1 MATRSPTQTHG
12 YWGNTFALYAD
23 LPNVAG
29 ATIQSPTLEVGD
41 TAYIPS
47 ASALFVCIDAT
58 LGAAVW
64 SAMTSGLTSANFDAF
79 GRLRVSNPTTI
90 FDSKLVYDAQPLY
103 WAEAQTGGAPPGGY
117 DQPNA
122 CVTLSV
128 TAGAGPETSVRQTR
142 RFFNYQP
149 GKSQL
154 IFQTFNANNVEANTI
169 KRIGYF
175 DATNGFFFE
184 LDGTTIVGSGLS
196 FVRRSSS
203 SNPDVPVPQ
212 ASWNLDTLDGSGGS
226 LNPSGVNLKVNSVQI
241 LVIDFEWLG
250 VGSARMGFVINGQI
264 IYAHRFD
271 CANIQQNVYMQTP
284 NLPLRY
290 EIEGTGGAAGSLDC
304 ICGTVIS
311 EGGQGSTGSPFGFY
325 SPRTLNVAN
334 NASTTLLSIQHRG
347 GFERVTIIP
356 TQVGPITAGNGASQ
370 WELLYN
376 PTFAFAPAW
385 ATSRGFCELDTPASV
400 APGTAGQA
408 APGTGTVIA
417 SGVFSSTAPAV
428 SLGLRDTTLTLGADV
443 AGVSDVISLVVTNVS
458 GGNEQYLASLNWLAL
473 T

>member
-1 MATRSPTQTHG
+1 MATRSPTAFHG
-12 YWGNTFALYAD
+12 YWGNTYALATD
-23 LPNVAG
+23 LPNVA
-29 ATIQSPTLEVGD
+29 ASPTQSSTLQVGD
-41 TAYIPS
+41 TAYVTS
-47 ASALFVCIDAT
+47 TQALYVCIDAT

-64 SAMTSGLTSANFDAF
+64 SPMSGSGLTSANFDAF
-79 GRLRVSNPTTI
+79 GRLRISAPQTV

-103 WAEAQTGGAPPGGY
+103 WSEEQTGGESPGVY

-128 TAGAGPETSVRQTR
+128 TGAGTSVRQTR
-142 RFFNYQP
+142 RFFTYQP

-154 IFQTFNANNVEANTI
+154 IYQTFNPNNVEANTI

-203 SNPDVPVPQ
+203 SNPSVPVPQ
-212 ASWNLDTLDGSGGS
+212 ASWNLDTLDGSGGPS
-226 LNPSGVNLKVNSVQI
+226 NPSGVNLKVNAVQI

-290 EIEGTGGAAGSLDC
+290 EIDGTAGGAGSLDC

-311 EGGQGSTGSPFGFY
+311 EGGLQGTGAAFGVY
-325 SPRTLNVAN
+325 SPRSTNVAN
-334 NASTTLLSIQHRG
+334 NAATTLLSIRHRA

-376 PTFAFAPAW
+376 PTFAVAPAW
-385 ATSRGFCELDTPASV
+385 ATSRGFCDIDTPAV
-400 APGTAGQA
+400 AAAAGQA
-408 APGTGTVIA
+408 AIGPNTEVIA
-417 SGVFSSTAPAV
+417 AGVFSQNTGSV
-428 SLGLRDTTLTLGADV
+428 DLILRDTTLTLGADV
-443 AGVSDVISLVVTNVS
+443 AGVSDVISLRVTNVS
-458 GGNEQYLASLNWLAL
+458 GGNEQYLAGLNWLAL

>member
-1 MATRSPTQTHG
+1 MATRSPTPTHG
-12 YWGNTFALYAD
+12 YWGNTFALPTD

-41 TAYIPS
+41 TAFVSS
-47 ASALFVCIDAT
+47 ASTLYVCINAT

-64 SAMTSGLTSANFDAF
+64 SAMTSGLVPANFDAF

-90 FDSKLVYDAQPLY
+90 FDSKLVYDDQPLY
-103 WAEAQTGGAPPGGY
+103 WAEEQTGGAPLGVY

-128 TAGAGPETSVRQTR
+128 TGGGAETSVRQTR

-175 DATNGFFFE
+175 DALDGFFFE

-203 SNPDVPVPQ
+203 SNPSVPVPQ

-226 LNPSGVNLKVNSVQI
+226 LNPSGVNLKVNAVQI
-241 LVIDFEWLG
+241 LVLDFEWLG

-290 EIEGTGGAAGSLDC
+290 EIEGTLGGAGSLDC

-325 SPRTLNVAN
+325 SPRTPNVAN
-334 NASTTLLSIQHRG
+334 NASTTLLSIRHRAG
-347 GFERVTIIP
+347 SERITIIP
-356 TQVGPITAGNGASQ
+356 TLVTPLTVGNGASQ

-376 PTFAFAPAW
+376 PTFALAPAW
-385 ATSRGFCELDTPASV
+385 ATSRGFCELDTPALV

-417 SGVFSSTAPAV
+417 SGVFSSNAPAG

-443 AGVSDVISLVVTNVS
+443 AGTSDVISLVVTNVS

>member
-1 MATRSPTQTHG
+1 MATRSPTPTHG
-12 YWGNTFALYAD
+12 YWGNTFALPTD

-90 FDSKLVYDAQPLY
+90 FDSKLVYDDQPLY
-103 WAEAQTGGAPPGGY
+103 WAEEQTLAGVAGVY

-122 CVTLSV
+122 RVTLSV
-128 TAGAGPETSVRQTR
+128 TGVGTSVRQTR

-154 IFQTFNANNVEANTI
+154 IFQTFNLRGAVAGVT
-169 KRIGYF
+169 KRVGYF
-175 DATNGFFFE
+175 DSTNGFVLE
-184 LDGTTIVGSGLS
+184 LASTTAVN
-196 FVRRSSS
+196 FVRRSGSS
-203 SNPDVPVPQ
+203 TTTPPVPQ
-212 ASWNLDTLDGSGGS
+212 ASWNLDPMDGSG
-226 LNPSGVNLKVNSVQI
+226 PSGVTLDFAQTQI

-250 VGSARMGFVINGQI
+250 VGSARMGFVIDGQI

-271 CANIQQNVYMQTP
+271 CANISPAVYMSTP

-290 EIEGTGGAAGSLDC
+290 EIEGTGGGAGSLDC

-311 EGGQGSTGSPFGFY
+311 EGGLQGTGTAFGVY
-325 SPRTLNVAN
+325 SPRSINVAN
-334 NASTTLLSIQHRG
+334 NASTTLLSIQHRA

-376 PTFAFAPAW
+376 PTFTTAPVW
-385 ATSRGFCELDTPASV
+385 SPTSRGFCQISTPAV
-400 APGTAGQA
+400 GAAAGQA
-408 APGTGTVIA
+408 GIGPNTEVIA
-417 SGVFSSTAPAV
+417 AGVFSQNTGSV
-428 SLGLRDTTLTLGADV
+428 DLILRDTTLTLGADV

>member
-1 MATRSPTQTHG
+1 MATRSPTSTHG
-12 YWGNTFALYAD
+12 YWGNGFAAYAD

-47 ASALFVCIDAT
+47 ASTLYVCIDAT

-64 SAMTSGLTSANFDAF
+64 SAMTTSGLTPANFDAF
-79 GRLRVSNPTTI
+79 GRLRVSNPQTV
-90 FDSKLVYDAQPLY
+90 FDSKLVYDDQPLY
-103 WAEAQTGGAPPGGY
+103 WAEEQTGAALPGVY

-128 TAGAGPETSVRQTR
+128 TGAGPETSVRQSR
-142 RFFNYQP
+142 RYFTYQP

-154 IFQTFNANNVEANTI
+154 IFQTFNPNNVEAGTI

-196 FVRRSSS
+196 FVRRSGSS
-203 SNPDVPVPQ
+203 TTTPPVPQ

-226 LNPSGVNLKVNSVQI
+226 LNPSGVNLKVNAAQI

-271 CANIQQNVYMQTP
+271 CANISPAVYMSTP

-290 EIEGTGGAAGSLDC
+290 EIEGTLGGAGSLDC

-311 EGGQGSTGSPFGFY
+311 EGGIEATGSAFGVY
-325 SPRTLNVAN
+325 SPRSTNVAN
-334 NASTTLLSIQHRG
+334 NASTTLLSIRHLAG
-347 GFERVTIIP
+347 VERVTIIP
-356 TQVGPITAGNGASQ
+356 TQIGPITAGNGASQ
-370 WELLYN
+370 WELIYN
-376 PTFAFAPAW
+376 PTFAVAPAW
-385 ATSRGFCELDTPASV
+385 ATSRGFCEIDTPAV
-400 APGTAGQA
+400 GAAAGQA
-408 APGTGTVIA
+408 NLASGTVIA
-417 SGVFSSTAPAV
+417 AGVFSQNTGSV
-428 SLGLRDTTLTLGADV
+428 DLLLRDTTLTLGADV

-458 GGNEQYLASLNWLAL
+458 GGNEQYLAGLNWLAL

>member
-1 MATRSPTQTHG
+1 
-12 YWGNTFALYAD
+12 
-23 LPNVAG
+23 
-29 ATIQSPTLEVGD
+29 
-41 TAYIPS
+41 
-47 ASALFVCIDAT
+47 
-58 LGAAVW
+58 
-64 SAMTSGLTSANFDAF
+64 MTSGLTSANFDAF

-90 FDSKLVYDAQPLY
+90 FDSKLVYDDQPLY
-103 WAEAQTGGAPPGGY
+103 WAEAQTGGAPPGVY

-128 TAGAGPETSVRQTR
+128 TGGGAETSVRQTR

-154 IFQTFNANNVEANTI
+154 IFQTFNGNSVEANTI

-175 DATNGFFFE
+175 DATDGFFFE

-203 SNPDVPVPQ
+203 SNPSVPVPQ
-212 ASWNLDTLDGSGGS
+212 AAWNLDTLDGSGGS

-271 CANIQQNVYMQTP
+271 CANIEQNVYMQTP

-290 EIEGTGGAAGSLDC
+290 EIAGTVGGAGSLDC

-311 EGGQGSTGSPFGFY
+311 EGGLQGTGTAFGVY
-325 SPRTLNVAN
+325 SPRTTNVAN
-334 NASTTLLSIQHRG
+334 NASTTLLSIRHRG

-376 PTFAFAPAW
+376 PTFAVAPAW
-385 ATSRGFCELDTPASV
+385 ATSRGFCDIDTPVVGA
-400 APGTAGQA
+400 AAGQA
-408 APGTGTVIA
+408 NLASGTVIA
-417 SGVFSSTAPAV
+417 AGVFSQNTGSV
-428 SLGLRDTTLTLGADV
+428 DLILRDTTLTLGADV

-458 GGNEQYLASLNWLAL
+458 GGNEQYLAGLNWLAL

>member
-1 MATRSPTQTHG
+1 MATRSPTPTHG

-90 FDSKLVYDAQPLY
+90 FDSKLVYDDQPLY
-103 WAEAQTGGAPPGGY
+103 WAEEQTLAGVAGVY

-122 CVTLSV
+122 RVTLSV
-128 TAGAGPETSVRQTR
+128 TGVGTSVRQTR

-154 IFQTFNANNVEANTI
+154 IFQTFNLRGAVAGVT
-169 KRIGYF
+169 KRVGYF
-175 DATNGFFFE
+175 DSTNGFFLE
-184 LDGTTIVGSGLS
+184 LASTTAVN
-196 FVRRSSS
+196 FVRRSGSS
-203 SNPDVPVPQ
+203 TTTPPVPQ
-212 ASWNLDTLDGSGGS
+212 ASWNLDPMDGSG
-226 LNPSGVNLKVNSVQI
+226 PSGVTLDFAQTQI

-250 VGSARMGFVINGQI
+250 VGSARMGFVIDGQI

-271 CANIQQNVYMQTP
+271 CANISPAVYMSTP

-290 EIEGTGGAAGSLDC
+290 EIEGTGGGAGSLDC

-311 EGGQGSTGSPFGFY
+311 EGGLQGTGTAFGVY
-325 SPRTLNVAN
+325 SPRSINVAN
-334 NASTTLLSIQHRG
+334 IASTTLLSIQHLAG
-347 GFERVTIIP
+347 VERVTIIP

-376 PTFAFAPAW
+376 PTFTTAPVW
-385 ATSRGFCELDTPASV
+385 SPTSRGFCQISTPAV
-400 APGTAGQA
+400 GAAAGQA
-408 APGTGTVIA
+408 GIGPNTEVIA
-417 SGVFSSTAPAV
+417 AGVFSQNTGSV
-428 SLGLRDTTLTLGADV
+428 DLILRDTTLTLGADV

>member
-1 MATRSPTQTHG
+1 MATRSPTPTHG

-90 FDSKLVYDAQPLY
+90 FDSKLVYDDQPLY
-103 WAEAQTGGAPPGGY
+103 WAEKQTGSAPPGGY

-128 TAGAGPETSVRQTR
+128 TGEGAETSVRQTR
-142 RFFNYQP
+142 RFFTYQP

-154 IFQTFNANNVEANTI
+154 IYQTFNANNVEADTI

-175 DATNGFFFE
+175 DATNGLFFE

-226 LNPSGVNLKVNSVQI
+226 LNPSGVNLKVNAVQI

-250 VGSARMGFVINGQI
+250 SGSARMGFVINGQI

-290 EIEGTGGAAGSLDC
+290 EIEGTLGGAGSLDC

-311 EGGQGSTGSPFGFY
+311 EGGIEATGTAFGVY
-325 SPRTLNVAN
+325 SPRSINVAN
-334 NASTTLLSIQHRG
+334 NASTTLLSIQHRA

-376 PTFAFAPAW
+376 PTFTTAPVW
-385 ATSRGFCELDTPASV
+385 SPTSRGFCQISTPAV
-400 APGTAGQA
+400 GAAAGQA
-408 APGTGTVIA
+408 GIGPNTEVIA
-417 SGVFSSTAPAV
+417 AGVFSQNTGSV
-428 SLGLRDTTLTLGADV
+428 DLILRDTTLTLGADV

>member
-1 MATRSPTQTHG
+1 MATRSPTPTHG
-12 YWGNTFALYAD
+12 YWGNTFALPTD

-90 FDSKLVYDAQPLY
+90 FDSKLVYDDQPLY
-103 WAEAQTGGAPPGGY
+103 WAEEQTGVALPGVY

-128 TAGAGPETSVRQTR
+128 PGAGAGPETSVRQTR
-142 RFFNYQP
+142 RFFTYQP

-154 IFQTFNANNVEANTI
+154 IYQTFNANNVEANTI

-226 LNPSGVNLKVNSVQI
+226 LNPSGVNLKVNAVQI

-290 EIEGTGGAAGSLDC
+290 EIEGTGGGAGSLDC

-311 EGGQGSTGSPFGFY
+311 EGGIEATGSAFGFY
-325 SPRTLNVAN
+325 SPRTANIAN
-334 NASTTLLSIQHRG
+334 NASTTLLSIQHLAG
-347 GFERVTIIP
+347 VERVTIIP

-370 WELLYN
+370 WALLYN
-376 PTFAFAPAW
+376 PTFAVAPAW
-385 ATSRGFCELDTPASV
+385 GTSRGFCQID
-400 APGTAGQA
+400 TAGQA
-408 APGTGTVIA
+408 DLASGTVIA
-417 SGVFSSTAPAV
+417 AGVFSQNTGSV
-428 SLGLRDTTLTLGADV
+428 DLLLRDTTLTLGADV

-458 GGNEQYLASLNWLAL
+458 GGNEQYLAGLNWLAL

>member
-1 MATRSPTQTHG
+1 MATRSPTPTHG
-12 YWGNTFALYAD
+12 YWGNTFALPTD
-23 LPNVAG
+23 LPNVSG

-90 FDSKLVYDAQPLY
+90 FDSKLVYDDQPLY
-103 WAEAQTGGAPPGGY
+103 WAEEQTGGAPLGVY

-128 TAGAGPETSVRQTR
+128 TGAGAETSVRQTR
-142 RFFNYQP
+142 RFFTYQP

-154 IFQTFNANNVEANTI
+154 IYQTFNGNSVEANTI

-203 SNPDVPVPQ
+203 SNPSVPVPQ

-226 LNPSGVNLKVNSVQI
+226 LNPSGVNLKVNAVQI

-271 CANIQQNVYMQTP
+271 CANIQTNVYMQTP

-290 EIEGTGGAAGSLDC
+290 EIEGTGGGAGSLDC

-311 EGGQGSTGSPFGFY
+311 EGGIEATGTAFGVY
-325 SPRTLNVAN
+325 SPRSTNVAN
-334 NASTTLLSIQHRG
+334 NASTTLLSIRHRG

-356 TQVGPITAGNGASQ
+356 TQIGPITAGNGASQ

-376 PTFAFAPAW
+376 PTFAVAPAW
-385 ATSRGFCELDTPASV
+385 ATSRGFCEIDTPAV
-400 APGTAGQA
+400 AAAAGQA
-408 APGTGTVIA
+408 AIGPNTQTIA
-417 SGVFSSTAPAV
+417 AGVFSQNTGSV
-428 SLGLRDTTLTLGADV
+428 DLLLRDTTLTLGADV
-443 AGVSDVISLVVTNVS
+443 AGVSDVISLRVTNVS
-458 GGNEQYLASLNWLAL
+458 GGNEQYLAGLNWLAL

>member
-1 MATRSPTQTHG
+1 MATRSPTPFHN
-12 YWGNTFALYAD
+12 YWGNGFAAYAD

-41 TAYIPS
+41 TAFVSS
-47 ASALFVCIDAT
+47 ASTLYVCIDAT

-79 GRLRVSNPTTI
+79 GRLRVSNPTTV

-103 WAEAQTGGAPPGGY
+103 WAEALTGSATSTY
-117 DQPNA
+117 DRPNA
-122 CVTLSV
+122 RVTLAV
-128 TAGAGPETSVRQTR
+128 GGVGKAIRQTR
-142 RFFNYQP
+142 RFFTYQP

-175 DATNGFFFE
+175 DELDGFFFE
-184 LDGTTIVGSGLS
+184 LNGTPMVGPGLS

-203 SNPDVPVPQ
+203 SNPTVSVPQ
-212 ASWNLDTLDGSGGS
+212 ASWNLDTLDGSGGPS
-226 LNPSGVNLKVNSVQI
+226 NPSGVNLKANAVQV

-250 VGSARMGFVINGQI
+250 VGSARMGFVINGAI

-290 EIEGTGGAAGSLDC
+290 EIEADALGAGSLDC

-311 EGGQGSTGSPFGFY
+311 EGGIEATGSAFGFY

-334 NASTTLLSIQHRG
+334 NASTTLLSIRHRA
-347 GFERVTIIP
+347 GFERITIIP
-356 TQVGPITAGNGASQ
+356 TQVGPLTAGNGASQ
-370 WELLYN
+370 WELLYE
-376 PTFAFAPAW
+376 PTFAAPPAW
-385 ATSRGFCELDTPASV
+385 ATLRGFCEIDTPALV
-400 APGTAGQA
+400 APGTAGQVN
-408 APGTGTVIA
+408 PGSGTVIA
-417 SGVFSSTAPAV
+417 AGVFSQNSGAV
-428 SLGLRDTTLTLGADV
+428 NLLLRDTTLTLGADV
-443 AGVSDVISLVVTNVS
+443 AGTSDVISLVVTNVS
-458 GGNEQYLASLNWLAL
+458 GGAEQYLAAINWLAL